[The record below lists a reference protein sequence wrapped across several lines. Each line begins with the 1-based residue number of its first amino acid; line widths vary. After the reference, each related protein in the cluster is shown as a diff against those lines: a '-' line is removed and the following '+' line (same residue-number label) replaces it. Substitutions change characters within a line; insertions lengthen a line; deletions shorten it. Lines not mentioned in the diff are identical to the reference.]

1 MWLRPRSIRY
11 RDWCRP
17 ALFHLD
23 FALTWRAKDESWLDF
38 ANAAEYRHDVCA
50 RQGKRPRALR
60 YSDLLASVADCVA
73 HSKTGEMRRVKKL
86 GQPWGLV
93 LVGVLLLLAVVA
105 LVFLVF
111 HQ

>member
-1 MWLRPRSIRY
+1 MYRCGANPTGFRY
-11 RDWCRP
+11 SGRC
-17 ALFHLD
+17 
-23 FALTWRAKDESWLDF
+23 
-38 ANAAEYRHDVCA
+38 
-50 RQGKRPRALR
+50 GGALR
-60 YSDLLASVADCVA
+60 RSDLLASVADCVA

>member
-1 MWLRPRSIRY
+1 MCICSLRY
-11 RDWCRP
+11 RNWRWS
-17 ALFHLD
+17 ALFRLGL
-23 FALTWRAKDESWLDF
+23 ALTWRAKDESWLDF
-38 ANAAEYRHDVCA
+38 ADAAQHRHDVCA
-50 RQGKRPRALR
+50 RWGKRPRALR
-60 YSDLLASVADCVA
+60 RSDLLASVADCVA
-73 HSKTGEMRRVKKL
+73 HSKTGEIRRVKKL

>member
-1 MWLRPRSIRY
+1 
-11 RDWCRP
+11 
-17 ALFHLD
+17 
-23 FALTWRAKDESWLDF
+23 
-38 ANAAEYRHDVCA
+38 
-50 RQGKRPRALR
+50 
-60 YSDLLASVADCVA
+60 
-73 HSKTGEMRRVKKL
+73 MRRVKKL